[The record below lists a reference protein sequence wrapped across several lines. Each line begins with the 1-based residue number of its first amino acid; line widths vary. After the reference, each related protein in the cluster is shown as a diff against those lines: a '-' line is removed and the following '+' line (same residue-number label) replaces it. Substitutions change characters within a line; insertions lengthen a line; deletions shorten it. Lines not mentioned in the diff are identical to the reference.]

1 MAVARKRNYSG
12 GSYVRKFMRAGA
24 AGLRLAMRYR
34 NRGMGSQT
42 ATRRKGKEYGNIT
55 FQQDERRIYQRRRA
69 PRRVRRAH
77 RRAFNK
83 FEYHLD
89 KVQSM
94 KTAVINDNVVFSQ
107 TPTGYANGQLAIG
120 LSLYGYGE
128 NSYAANIN
136 TANGDM
142 PWIFA

>member
-55 FQQDERRIYQRRRA
+55 FSKMKGEYINVDELHA
-69 PRRVRRAH
+69 EFVVLTDVR
-77 RRAFNK
+77 
-83 FEYHLD
+83 L
-89 KVQSM
+89 
-94 KTAVINDNVVFSQ
+94 T
-107 TPTGYANGQLAIG
+107 
-120 LSLYGYGE
+120 SL
-128 NSYAANIN
+128 NI
-136 TANGDM
+136 T
-142 PWIFA
+142 